1 MDWALADRLN
11 RSASRWM
18 NACSWRLHE
27 SGAWVSAAFTG
38 MENLDPQGVRNVSF
52 PLPDSQEKRSEVVF
66 GAKLEYM
73 RATSR
78 FDIVWPWKQDEASI
92 SCVMARCKAAAKR

>member
-1 MDWALADRLN
+1 
-11 RSASRWM
+11 M

-38 MENLDPQGVRNVSF
+38 MEDLDPQGVRNVSF

-78 FDIVWPWKQDEASI
+78 FDIVWPWKQDESFV
-92 SCVMARCKAAAKR
+92 SCVMGRCKVAANR